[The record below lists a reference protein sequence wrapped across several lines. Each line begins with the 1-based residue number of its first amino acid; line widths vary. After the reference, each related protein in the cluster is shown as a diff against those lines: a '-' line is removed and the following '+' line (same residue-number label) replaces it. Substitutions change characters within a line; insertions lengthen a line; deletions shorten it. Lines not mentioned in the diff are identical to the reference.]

1 MTSVQRTWMIVA
13 LLLFA
18 AVTLLGVS
26 MTDRSPLFALS
37 PAGLVLLAGGA
48 VFAYAIIT
56 NQRWALGWLFVVAI
70 LVFSTNLRGEGGE
83 IEEGAIKRTGFD
95 AVSFVKLGLFA
106 AGLLAGAGALRAIQW
121 RSAAMPGL
129 ALMLYLAWAILTA
142 PLSAS
147 PVYAL
152 GATVGLVGWILFA
165 MALNDR
171 FDGMQVTLLAIIACG
186 LFCIASLVAYFAF
199 PSFGQFYSFGVMR
212 LVGLASTPNEAAQMA
227 SLCLIGILAFHLAG
241 YRDRIGPLV
250 RGWMMLSSV
259 AALGVI
265 FLAQTRGA
273 LAGTVIAAMALI
285 LQRYRAA
292 RASVLAVAIV
302 AALGA
307 IAFTASPEPAKFVAE
322 RASGVSRSG
331 SADEIW
337 NLAGRAPL
345 WSVVIDQIG
354 NQPVKGY
361 GYGAGAKV
369 IAENYATRWGEVT
382 GSAHNAFLQTTLD
395 LGLVGGALF
404 VAIFVWSFREFLR
417 NPSPFRDGVFIVVLI
432 TCLLESAVA
441 KPAGPLMLL
450 WLASLFVPPPGAS
463 AKPRDPYADGQA
475 ASAFR
480 GRQAEG

>member
-1 MTSVQRTWMIVA
+1 MTAA

-18 AVTLLGVS
+18 ATTVVGVS
-26 MTDRSPLFALS
+26 MTDRSALFALS
-37 PAGLVLLAGGA
+37 PAGLVLLVGGA
-48 VFAYAIIT
+48 VFAYAVIT
-56 NQRWALGWLFVVAI
+56 NQRWALGWLFVIAI
-70 LVFSTNLRGEGGE
+70 LLFSTDLRGEGGNV
-83 IEEGAIKRTGFD
+83 EEGAVKRTGFD
-95 AVSFVKLGLFA
+95 AISLVKLGLFA
-106 AGLLAGAGALRAIQW
+106 LGLLAGAGALRAIQW
-121 RSAAMPGL
+121 RSVAMPGL
-129 ALMLYLAWAILTA
+129 ALMLYLVWAIVTA
-142 PLSAS
+142 PLSS
-147 PVYAL
+147 NPVYAL
-152 GATVGLVGWILFA
+152 GATVGLAGWVLFA
-165 MALNDR
+165 IALNDR
-171 FDGMQVTLLAIIACG
+171 FDAMQITLLAIVSGG
-186 LFCIASLVAYFAF
+186 LFCLLSLVAYFAF

-212 LVGLASTPNEAAQMA
+212 LIGLAGTPNEAAQMA
-227 SLCLIGILAFHLAG
+227 GLCLVGILAFHLSG
-241 YRDRIGPLV
+241 YRRRVGPLV
-250 RGWMMLSSV
+250 RGWMMLSAV
-259 AALGVI
+259 AALAVI

-273 LAGTVIAAMALI
+273 LAGTVIAVIALI
-285 LQRYRAA
+285 LQRYRLA
-292 RASVLAVAIV
+292 RASVLAVAVIAV
-302 AALGA
+302 LGA
-307 IAFTASPEPAKFVAE
+307 IAFTVSPDPAKFVAE

-354 NQPVKGY
+354 NRPITGF

-450 WLASLFVPPPGAS
+450 WLASLFVAAPGA
-463 AKPRDPYADGQA
+463 AAQA
-475 ASAFR
+475 RPALPGAPVR
-480 GRQAEG
+480 GLS